1 MIQYDKVRTRLAVQ
15 FLVDSPYFHHHV
27 VKLRSA
33 LRRPRALPFKGDADV
48 LNELVLIGRQSSEAL
63 ENLVEVAE
71 VKRSDRNDYQREY
84 MAAKRKRERLAVEL
98 EGALLG
104 RTLTLDERAKVV
116 AAQYKVWNKEKDQ
129 FLAARGDLPW
139 TERNRV
145 TKEFW
150 DLKERELNQLI
161 EEARQRGPVKR
172 HPKRVVQIPAEPKG
186 AFGAKL
192 ARAIGRAPNEP
203 H

>member
-1 MIQYDKVRTRLAVQ
+1 MIEYNKDRARRAVQ

-33 LRRPRALPFKGDADV
+33 LRRPRALPFKGDAEP
-48 LNELVLIGRQSSEAL
+48 LNELVLIGRQNSDAL

-71 VKRSDRNDYQREY
+71 FKRSDRNDYQREF

-98 EGALLG
+98 ESLLTG
-104 RTLTLDERAKVV
+104 RTLSLDERTKVV
-116 AAQYKVWNKEKDQ
+116 ASQRVIWNKEKDQ
-129 FLAARGDLPW
+129 YLAKHADLPW
-139 TERNRV
+139 LERNRA
-145 TKEFW
+145 TRDFW
-150 DLKERELNQLI
+150 DLKERELEQLI

-172 HPKRVVQIPAEPKG
+172 HPKRTIQVHPKPRTP
-186 AFGAKL
+186 FGQQL
-192 ARAIGRAPNEP
+192 ADAVGRSD